1 MKTHLKNKNNLEMK
15 SLSLKL
21 KAHLVSKLL
30 NYIQEIKI
38 GRLD

>member
-1 MKTHLKNKNNLEMK
+1 MK